1 MKRRKPRLSFDAR
14 DYDISSLSNTE
25 EDVAIYKFK
34 KLDEKQDKE
43 EEKEHCKTDQD
54 HPFIYQSI

>member
-14 DYDISSLSNTE
+14 DYNISSYTTNE

-34 KLDEKQDKE
+34 KPDDQQEKVDK
-43 EEKEHCKTDQD
+43 KDCKTDHD
-54 HPFIYQSI
+54 HPFIYQST

>member
-14 DYDISSLSNTE
+14 DYDITSLTRE
-25 EDVAIYKFK
+25 EDVALYKFK
-34 KLDEKQDKE
+34 KHDGEREE
-43 EEKEHCKTDQD
+43 EEKYSKTEQN